1 MQVASTK
8 ESPFK
13 KICAANRGEIAV
25 RITRAGYELGLKTVR
40 TTHQYNTHYLD
51 QPLYLC
57 LDYISVTTPNTAPP
71 FNNFFFF
78 SPSSA
83 RYLF

>member
-25 RITRAGYELGLKTVR
+25 RITRAGVELGLKTVR
-40 TTHQYNTHYLD
+40 SIHYLVTHYFECSACA
-51 QPLYLC
+51 C
-57 LDYISVTTPNTAPP
+57 LDISLPP
-71 FNNFFFF
+71 
-78 SPSSA
+78 
-83 RYLF
+83 